1 MVLNTFRYNDDDDN
15 DDEMTTNSKICRF
28 ENKTIFPQTLI
39 LNIERLRFRMKYSRI
54 FDIWNI
60 ITPVIFFLFFATS
73 PSNKCSV
80 YNS

>member
-15 DDEMTTNSKICRF
+15 DDDKMTTNSKICRF

-54 FDIWNI
+54 FDI
-60 ITPVIFFLFFATS
+60 
-73 PSNKCSV
+73 
-80 YNS
+80 